1 MKVLQTLMCFF
12 FLSLW
17 DGNTGF
23 MEAEIHTGTE
33 GGNITVSCNFLFTGD
48 KRIFCRRECEG
59 EDLLVETTGSSAQ
72 RGRYSIQHKAAV
84 ALFFPV
90 MNVTITNLTKSD
102 SGRYRCR
109 LHRKFQPD
117 SKEDFEIRVQSEDAR
132 VTSKPKPNLRPST
145 STPTTTHSLISSPG
159 SSTHPSASPETTNQP
174 PTTNQP
180 EHPQPAA
187 GGLLYVG
194 LTLVVM
200 IIILSAAMVILLKKR
215 ARKSKEPPEEA
226 EYVNVT
232 EANRDYEIIE
242 DKPNRSGPVELFTVY
257 TCASITEPN
266 AVETTAANCVN

>member
-1 MKVLQTLMCFF
+1 MTSFF
-12 FLSLW
+12 PALW

-33 GGNITVSCNFLFTGD
+33 GGNITVSCTFFFTGAS

-59 EDLLVETTGSSAQ
+59 KDLLVETTGSSAQ

-84 ALFFPV
+84 ALFFSV

-109 LHRKFQPD
+109 LDRKFQPD

-145 STPTTTHSLISSPG
+145 STPTTTQSLISSPG
-159 SSTHPSASPETTNQP
+159 SFTHPSASPETTNQP
-174 PTTNQP
+174 PTSNQP

-187 GGLLYVG
+187 GVLLAVR
-194 LTLVVM
+194 LTLMVTTIVS
-200 IIILSAAMVILLKKR
+200 SAAGLIFCRRR
-215 ARKSKEPPEEA
+215 AGKANEPPAGPECA
-226 EYVNVT
+226 RVT
-232 EANRDYEIIE
+232 EVQLQPILRRNQE
-242 DKPNRSGPVELFTVY
+242 KSVSGF
-257 TCASITEPN
+257 
-266 AVETTAANCVN
+266 